1 MVMTIFS
8 RGKKKKGNEMK
19 NFSLLQEIVFWLSV
33 KEKYNNTKGAL
44 SIISCYMVVDVG
56 PFD

>member
-1 MVMTIFS
+1 MTIFS